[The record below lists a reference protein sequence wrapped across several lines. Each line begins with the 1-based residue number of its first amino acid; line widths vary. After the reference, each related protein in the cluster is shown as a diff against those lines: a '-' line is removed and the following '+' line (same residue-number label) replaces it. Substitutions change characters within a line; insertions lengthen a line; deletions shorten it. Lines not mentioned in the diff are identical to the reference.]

1 VCDAACFAPLA
12 LDSIHHWPLFTE
24 EEEMIATTDTKLGGT
39 KLPESQEI
47 ATKLSE
53 SQQLAAKLPKLNM
66 PLPGPNAKRV
76 VELDT
81 KYVSPSYTRDYP
93 LVAKRGQGAM
103 IEDVDGNVFLDFA
116 AGIAVCATGHCH
128 PEVVAA
134 IQKQAAEL
142 IHLSGTDF
150 YYEGMPLLAEK
161 LSSIS
166 PGKESKL
173 VYFGNSGAE
182 AIEAAIK
189 LVKYHT
195 KRDKLI
201 AFHGAFHGRTM
212 GALSLT
218 ASRAIQRRGFG
229 TLLSGVFHMPYP
241 DTYRGTYGV
250 RPECAAAD
258 CLSYLENELFRRRV
272 DPEEVAGI
280 FIEPIQGEGGYI
292 LAPAEFLQGLQKI
305 CGKYGIMLVA
315 DEVQSGM
322 GRTGKW
328 WAVDHAGVEPDI
340 ICTAK
345 GIASGMPLSAV
356 IARESVMDWKP
367 GAHASTFGGNPVCI
381 AASLATLHLL
391 ETKYMANAKRVGEFI
406 LRRTAD
412 WTQKF
417 KNVGEV
423 RGRGLMIGIEL
434 VKDQK
439 TKEKAQEMRN
449 RIIQAAYHKGLLILG
464 SGDTTVRFCP
474 PLLIDEEQAEFA
486 VKTLEECFREEEAK

>member
-1 VCDAACFAPLA
+1 ML
-12 LDSIHHWPLFTE
+12 
-24 EEEMIATTDTKLGGT
+24 ATTEM
-39 KLPESQEI
+39 KLPRLLME
-47 ATKLSE
+47 
-53 SQQLAAKLPKLNM
+53 
-66 PLPGPNAKRV
+66 LPGPQAKSI
-76 VELDT
+76 VERDA
-81 KYVSPSYTRDYP
+81 KSVSPSYTRDYP
-93 LVAKRGQGAM
+93 LVAKRGHGAM
-103 IEDVDGNVFLDFA
+103 IEDVDGNTFLDFA

-128 PEVVAA
+128 PEVVGA

-150 YYEGMPLLAEK
+150 YYEGMPQLAEK
-161 LSSIS
+161 LGSIA
-166 PGKESKL
+166 PGAEPKR

-182 AIEAAIK
+182 ALEAAIK
-189 LVKYHT
+189 LVRYHT

-218 ASRAIQRRGFG
+218 ASRAVQRKGFG

-250 RPECAAAD
+250 RPETAAAD

-305 CGKYGIMLVA
+305 CRKYGILLVA

-328 WAVDHAGVEPDI
+328 WAVDYAGVEPDI

-356 IARESVMDWKP
+356 IARASVMDWKP

-381 AASLATLHLL
+381 AASLATLRLL
-391 ETKYMANAKRVGEFI
+391 EEKYMANAKRVGEFI

-412 WTQKF
+412 WTERF
-417 KNVGEV
+417 KSVGET
-423 RGRGLMIGIEL
+423 RGRGLMIGIEF
-434 VKDQK
+434 VRDQK
-439 TKEKAQEMRN
+439 TKEKAPEMRN
-449 RIIQAAYHKGLLILG
+449 RLIQAAFHKGLLVLG
-464 SGDTTVRFCP
+464 SGDTTLRFCP
-474 PLLIDEEQAEFA
+474 PLVIDEEQAEFA
-486 VKTLEECFREEEAK
+486 VKTLEECIREEEG